1 MKDIFYGLLSLVL
14 LSAILFIYNHKAIY
28 EIPKDIT
35 GLVIDKHDSKLM
47 GDNITILKQD
57 STTEKYVCYDI
68 LFDVI
73 ETGDSVVNG
82 VIIKN
87 NWNERER

>member
-1 MKDIFYGLLSLVL
+1 MRDIFYALLTLVL
-14 LSAILFIYNHKAIY
+14 LSIIIFVYNHSAIY
-28 EIPKDIT
+28 ELPKDIT
-35 GLVIDKHDSKLM
+35 GLVIDKDDSKIL

-82 VIIKN
+82 KIIKK
-87 NWNERER
+87 

>member
-1 MKDIFYGLLSLVL
+1 MRDIFYALLTLVL
-14 LSAILFIYNHKAIY
+14 LSIIIFLYNHSAIY
-28 EIPKDIT
+28 ELPKDIT
-35 GLVIDKHDSKLM
+35 GLVIDKDDSKIL

-82 VIIKN
+82 KIMKK
-87 NWNERER
+87 